1 MQDAAKPKVRHFCSR
16 QRTPCA
22 FYVSDTADCPCAFLN
37 LAVYFQVG
45 ESGTWSWLTVLLA
58 WQCLSLMLTGTGVF
72 SQLLSM
78 RGVDMPTAQSFCV
91 YLLLSV
97 YLVPLV
103 RRQRAEAEAA
113 ALATPTVDADAALQ
127 SASTSDSA
135 AACAPPPRNAVALT
149 ASLAADETT
158 AVIRAVGGDSDAFA
172 SSNGADSDFAA
183 ARRGG
188 LCACL
193 VAPVFRF
200 ASRLRVAWWKYALLA
215 LVDVEANY
223 LVVRAYQYTTI
234 ESVAL
239 LDCFAIPCVMALSA
253 VVFGV
258 RYRAAH
264 IVGVA
269 TCLGGLA
276 LLVVSDIVT
285 QRNAGANAGA
295 SSKVTGDVLTLCGA
309 ALYAVSNLYVFG
321 AVCHYSNTCE
331 GACL

>member
-1 MQDAAKPKVRHFCSR
+1 MHFR
-16 QRTPCA
+16 
-22 FYVSDTADCPCAFLN
+22 
-37 LAVYFQVG
+37 LAHPVHVCMTTIQVG
-45 ESGTWSWLTVLLA
+45 ESGTWHWLSVLLA
-58 WQCLSLMLTGTGVF
+58 WQVLSLMLTGTGVF
-72 SQLLSM
+72 SQLLSA

-91 YLLLSV
+91 YALLSV

-103 RRQRAEAEAA
+103 QRQRAEAEE
-113 ALATPTVDADAALQ
+113 ATLEAVPSMHADAVLQ
-127 SASTSDSA
+127 SESA
-135 AACAPPPRNAVALT
+135 AATASLPRNAVAPT
-149 ASLAADETT
+149 APFVADETT
-158 AVIRAVGGDSDAFA
+158 SVIRVVDASGDSDAFG
-172 SSNGADSDFAA
+172 SSISGNSNSASDFAA
-183 ARRGG
+183 PARCRGG
-188 LCACL
+188 PCACL
-193 VAPVFRF
+193 VRF

-253 VVFGV
+253 AVFAV
-258 RYRAAH
+258 KYRSAH

-285 QRNAGANAGA
+285 ERNAGANAGA

-321 AVCHYSNTCE
+321 PCLPLCFSVVARVCEHVLNRPLY
-331 GACL
+331 